1 MNENMYCIGIFL
13 DLKKAFDVCSHEI
26 LLKKLKK
33 LGITGVAHK
42 WFTNYLQGRTQ
53 CVDIEGNFSDFLNLD
68 ISVIQG
74 STLGPILFLCYIND
88 FWNCTSMFSV
98 LFADDTTSL
107 AKGPVLKDLTQFVNS
122 ELQKMAN
129 WFRANKMS
137 VNASKTKFIIFK
149 TYNKQVNPEDCIV
162 VYNSTEIGL
171 PDDPNMIYPIE
182 RISNVSSEKSF
193 KLLGILLDENLSF
206 KSHIDMLCSKISKSL
221 YCINRLKNL
230 LDRASLRKLYFS
242 MVHSHLAYGINV
254 YGCASATNLDKLKKM
269 QKKAIRSIC
278 NANYRAHTAPLFKEL
293 KILPL
298 DELIVYSNVK
308 FMHYYYLKQLPVSF
322 NGLWVTNE
330 ERNPVRILRNA
341 HDLFVPA
348 HRIEM
353 VKRMPLFAFPTV
365 WNNALGNK
373 NNRKHFSYMRE
384 LKNLL
389 LLNL

>member
-182 RISNVSSEKSF
+182 RISNVF
-193 KLLGILLDENLSF
+193 
-206 KSHIDMLCSKISKSL
+206 
-221 YCINRLKNL
+221 YY
-230 LDRASLRKLYFS
+230 RKTYAL
-242 MVHSHLAYGINV
+242 
-254 YGCASATNLDKLKKM
+254 
-269 QKKAIRSIC
+269 IC
-278 NANYRAHTAPLFKEL
+278 N
-293 KILPL
+293 
-298 DELIVYSNVK
+298 
-308 FMHYYYLKQLPVSF
+308 
-322 NGLWVTNE
+322 
-330 ERNPVRILRNA
+330 
-341 HDLFVPA
+341 
-348 HRIEM
+348 
-353 VKRMPLFAFPTV
+353 
-365 WNNALGNK
+365 
-373 NNRKHFSYMRE
+373 
-384 LKNLL
+384 
-389 LLNL
+389 